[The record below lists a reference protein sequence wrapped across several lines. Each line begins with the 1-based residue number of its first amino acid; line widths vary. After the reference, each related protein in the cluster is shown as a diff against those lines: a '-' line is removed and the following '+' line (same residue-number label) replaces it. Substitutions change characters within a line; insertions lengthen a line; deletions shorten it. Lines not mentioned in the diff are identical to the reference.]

1 MSEKD
6 KTIAKIREIID
17 TKINP
22 ALSEHM
28 GGLEFR
34 SYEDG
39 VLSVRFTGACRG
51 CYAADDTL
59 NGIVRQVFAQ
69 EMPEIRDVELD
80 ESIDPE
86 MLDLARKLMKEGA
99 GRK

>member
-1 MSEKD
+1 MTEKD
-6 KTIAKIREIID
+6 TTIKRIREIID

-34 SYEDG
+34 IYEDG

-51 CYAADDTL
+51 
-59 NGIVRQVFAQ
+59 
-69 EMPEIRDVELD
+69 
-80 ESIDPE
+80 
-86 MLDLARKLMKEGA
+86 
-99 GRK
+99 